1 MQWSAVAF
9 LGIVASDL
17 VKSSKVAVESI
28 EQVDRKIKNL
38 KLLATLCLSIIK
50 MKCMYYLD
58 KAIYYHCM
66 LYQIYMTRANGQ
78 VRYLVLSRYRS
89 CQ

>member
-38 KLLATLCLSIIK
+38 
-50 MKCMYYLD
+50 
-58 KAIYYHCM
+58 
-66 LYQIYMTRANGQ
+66 
-78 VRYLVLSRYRS
+78 
-89 CQ
+89 

>member
-50 MKCMYYLD
+50 MKY
-58 KAIYYHCM
+58 
-66 LYQIYMTRANGQ
+66 
-78 VRYLVLSRYRS
+78 VLSRQSRLLSFYALS
-89 CQ
+89 NIYD

>member
-17 VKSSKVAVESI
+17 VKSSKVVVESI

-50 MKCMYYLD
+50 MKYVLD
-58 KAIYYHCM
+58 KAVCYPCM

-78 VRYLVLSRYRS
+78 V
-89 CQ
+89 